1 MFENG
6 FNEYNT
12 WTDLFSV
19 REKSLGSFQKDF
31 FSACVDQ
38 VGYSFA
44 FIIESCSL
52 FGLFFYL
59 GLGMQGH

>member
-1 MFENG
+1 MVLMNITHELT
-6 FNEYNT
+6 Y
-12 WTDLFSV
+12 LVFSV